1 MRVLR
6 RYLLT
11 EMAGP
16 FSLGLILV
24 LVLFLIQR
32 IFLLTDW
39 AMNRGVNLLDI
50 LRLLLYLTPLIL
62 FIILP
67 MVTLFA
73 VLLALGRLSSDSEII
88 ALKAS
93 GISLYRLLPPLMV
106 FAGLAGAVTL
116 SLALEIIPLGQRKSR
131 ELRFR
136 ILQRYSEAGIPRR
149 TFIDFL
155 PRMVFYVRDRDA
167 DGMKGVMI
175 SQEIRESDE
184 SEAMPREIRM
194 AFAEAGRFIHDPQTL
209 ENVLLLENGSFHI
222 RDLKR
227 SLYQTVEF
235 KECRIRLDFDQDRHG
250 EGIGL
255 EEMDLY
261 QLLTRK
267 AELQTSLK
275 EPDLTKAAGKKQRKE
290 LRELRVHLHE
300 KLAFAFGCLVL
311 AFWAV
316 PLGIQ
321 PPSSGRLRSVVLS
334 AALSA
339 LYYYLLVLGKAL
351 ALKGILDPAAALWL
365 PNGLILLS
373 GIYLLD
379 QKARERPVWILSF
392 LEDWTS
398 RLEQRLRERYGRPED
413 AP

>member
-136 ILQRYSEAGIPRR
+136 ILPRYSEAGIPRR

-155 PRMVFYVRDRDA
+155 
-167 DGMKGVMI
+167 
-175 SQEIRESDE
+175 
-184 SEAMPREIRM
+184 
-194 AFAEAGRFIHDPQTL
+194 
-209 ENVLLLENGSFHI
+209 
-222 RDLKR
+222 
-227 SLYQTVEF
+227 
-235 KECRIRLDFDQDRHG
+235 
-250 EGIGL
+250 
-255 EEMDLY
+255 
-261 QLLTRK
+261 
-267 AELQTSLK
+267 
-275 EPDLTKAAGKKQRKE
+275 
-290 LRELRVHLHE
+290 
-300 KLAFAFGCLVL
+300 
-311 AFWAV
+311 
-316 PLGIQ
+316 
-321 PPSSGRLRSVVLS
+321 
-334 AALSA
+334 
-339 LYYYLLVLGKAL
+339 
-351 ALKGILDPAAALWL
+351 
-365 PNGLILLS
+365 
-373 GIYLLD
+373 
-379 QKARERPVWILSF
+379 
-392 LEDWTS
+392 
-398 RLEQRLRERYGRPED
+398 
-413 AP
+413 